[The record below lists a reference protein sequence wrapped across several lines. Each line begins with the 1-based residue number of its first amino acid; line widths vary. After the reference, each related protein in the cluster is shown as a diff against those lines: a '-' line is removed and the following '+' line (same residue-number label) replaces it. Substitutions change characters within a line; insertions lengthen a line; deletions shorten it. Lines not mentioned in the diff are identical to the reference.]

1 VKKRILLVGLLS
13 TLLFVLPSFA
23 QTTPAPAPAPA
34 STPTANAP
42 PAGLFHLETGVSA
55 TFLGGKSN
63 TTATLV
69 DAWLPV
75 KKQNAGAPA
84 VAIMYRQYVVPAWQ
98 GQSFQMGGE
107 FRWSAG
113 QFTKPGTMWGAINP
127 TYLTFFA
134 NTTAGTWRT
143 QTPATATTAAM
154 QSNPTFAAA
163 LSGGVSYKL
172 PAAIVGQ
179 APISLRA
186 EWGVF
191 HGNKQT
197 SLFGSVNDP
206 SGVLG
211 LTIQF

>member
-1 VKKRILLVGLLS
+1 MKKFLVLAALLLAVPCL
-13 TLLFVLPSFA
+13 A
-23 QTTPAPAPAPA
+23 QTPPAAPAPT
-34 STPTANAP
+34 S
-42 PAGLFHLETGVSA
+42 GLFHVETGVSS

-75 KKQNAGAPA
+75 KQQSAVNPA

-107 FRWSAG
+107 FRWNAG
-113 QFTKPGTMWGAINP
+113 KLVKSGAMWGMVNP
-127 TYLTFFA
+127 SYVTFFVNA
-134 NTTAGTWRT
+134 TAGTWRT
-143 QTPATATTAAM
+143 QTPATATAAAV
-154 QSNPTFAAA
+154 QGNPSFAAA
-163 LSGGVSYKL
+163 FSGGVSYKL

-197 SLFGSVNDP
+197 TGFGSVNDP
-206 SGVLG
+206 AGVLG
-211 LTIQF
+211 ITIQF